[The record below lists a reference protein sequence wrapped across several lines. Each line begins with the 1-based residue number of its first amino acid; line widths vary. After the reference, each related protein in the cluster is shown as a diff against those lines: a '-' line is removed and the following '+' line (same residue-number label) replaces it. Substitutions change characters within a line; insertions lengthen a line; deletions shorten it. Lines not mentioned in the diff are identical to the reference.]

1 MFAEIWNEKYI
12 LTRPAQILLPL
23 ALAYS
28 EKNARK
34 IYS

>member
-1 MFAEIWNEKYI
+1 MFAEISHVKYI
-12 LTRPAQILLPL
+12 VTRPAQILLPL

-28 EKNARK
+28 EKNAWK